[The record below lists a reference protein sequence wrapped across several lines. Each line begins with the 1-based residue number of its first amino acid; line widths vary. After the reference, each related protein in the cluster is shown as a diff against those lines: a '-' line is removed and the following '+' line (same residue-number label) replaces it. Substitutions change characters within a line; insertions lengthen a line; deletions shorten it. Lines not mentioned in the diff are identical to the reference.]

1 MLRNALCSS
10 AALALAV
17 GLALAATPA
26 TASAEA
32 DASQI
37 CRSGMNLVLFPFD
50 IVLSP
55 FITAKD
61 IHYGLTELDD
71 EPIIQLVSTVPG
83 YAYLTAVQIGGTV
96 FRVVAALF
104 EIPGGI
110 VALFTGN
117 ASGALY
123 RSQDESWNMYNADW
137 GPCPVRFGVSYNTI
151 NEG

>member
-1 MLRNALCSS
+1 MLRSALRSS
-10 AALALAV
+10 AALAVAL
-17 GLALAATPA
+17 GLVLAATPG

-37 CRSGMNLVLFPFD
+37 CRSGMNILLFPFD
-50 IVLSP
+50 IALSP

-61 IHYGLTELDD
+61 MHYGLTEVDD

-83 YAYLTAVQIGGTV
+83 YAYLTAVQIGGSV
-96 FRVVAALF
+96 IRLIAAML
-104 EIPGGI
+104 EIPGGF
-110 VALFTGN
+110 VALWTGN

-123 RSQDESWNMYNADW
+123 RSQDESWNMYNADF

>member
-1 MLRNALCSS
+1 MLRSALCSS
-10 AALALAV
+10 AALAL
-17 GLALAATPA
+17 GLALATTPG

-37 CRSGMNLVLFPFD
+37 CRSGMNLALAPFD

-55 FITAKD
+55 FISAKD

-71 EPIIQLVSTVPG
+71 EPIIQVVSTIPG
-83 YAYLTAVQIGGTV
+83 YAYLTAVQIGGGV
-96 FRVVAALF
+96 IRIIAGLF
-104 EIPGGI
+104 EIPGGM

-117 ASGALY
+117 ASGALF
-123 RSQDESWNMYNADW
+123 RSGDEAWNMYNADW